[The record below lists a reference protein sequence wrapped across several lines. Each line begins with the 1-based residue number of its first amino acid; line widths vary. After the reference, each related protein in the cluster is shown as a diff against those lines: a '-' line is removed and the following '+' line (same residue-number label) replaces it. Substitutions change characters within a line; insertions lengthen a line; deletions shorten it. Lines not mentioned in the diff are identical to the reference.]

1 MAEQVGAPA
10 RTMTRAEALLWMAGL
25 EEPCHCNACTGSR
38 GNRCNGTG
46 KAPVLPELSEP
57 CPCIRI
63 PGDGRPEDGYNC
75 RSCFRFNM
83 HKPDECNCQGRG
95 WVPKEGET
103 ALHAAMQ
110 ADGWYYSIQQ
120 WPDGE
125 RVVFFSK
132 WDGHRPLTRYVKNR
146 FEGRDA
152 DDWIA
157 AQEALRAAGHV

>member
-1 MAEQVGAPA
+1 
-10 RTMTRAEALLWMAGL
+10 MTRAEALLWLAGL

-46 KAPVLPELSEP
+46 KAPLLPELREP
-57 CPCIRI
+57 CPCQDYLVGNSDDWRI
-63 PGDGRPEDGYNC
+63 C
-75 RSCFRFNM
+75 RACTSRQTGISVGPSAHGEWCL
-83 HKPDECNCQGRG
+83 KCQGRN
-95 WVPKEGET
+95 WVPKEGKT

-146 FEGRDA
+146 FEGKDA